1 MRIEHLGHDV
11 QVGDLS
17 GTLPNKN
24 TEYSIF
30 KEKLSFCPFSSDSF
44 LLWLYISWT
53 EIRKQNKTPT
63 WWETKPAIQS
73 E

>member
-24 TEYSIF
+24 TEYSILVIQIGRQRPVSAF
-30 KEKLSFCPFSSDSF
+30 ICYRTKLYVP
-44 LLWLYISWT
+44 
-53 EIRKQNKTPT
+53 QGH
-63 WWETKPAIQS
+63 
-73 E
+73 